1 PSVHRLRRPW
11 FPWRWSVR
19 DPLTLVLSQLAFH
32 FARRRVRL
40 RLLARVLQK
49 NCCFQPRRYPG
60 PRFSFVLLSFSLV
73 LFYFFFYFVSL
84 FGLFAF
90 NSSPQTDPGGGN
102 VSR

>member
-1 PSVHRLRRPW
+1 LLVDESVYVFLHV
-11 FPWRWSVR
+11 F
-19 DPLTLVLSQLAFH
+19 F
-32 FARRRVRL
+32 
-40 RLLARVLQK
+40 
-49 NCCFQPRRYPG
+49 CCFQPRRCPG